1 MSRAAAE
8 ELAPYRDVTGRTGG
22 VWARR
27 AVLALLALVALA
39 ALLNRFGQHPST
51 STARGASASLQ
62 VQSPANLRGGLIF
75 QSRFTI
81 VAHDALRKPSLV
93 LSRGWL
99 ESMSINSI
107 APDAASQHSRNGDA
121 VLTFPAI
128 PAGHTYVV
136 WIYFQTNPTNVARRS
151 QVVELLDGERRLLSI
166 HRNVTIWP

>member
-1 MSRAAAE
+1 VSQAAAE
-8 ELAPYRDVTGRTGG
+8 ELAPYRDVTDRSTD

-51 STARGASASLQ
+51 STASTADAYLQ
-62 VQSPANLRGGLIF
+62 VQSPTNLRGGLIF

-81 VAHDALRKPSLV
+81 VAHRTLRKPSLV

-107 APDAASQHSRNGDA
+107 EPDPASQDSRNGDA

-128 PAGHTYVV
+128 PSGHTFVV
-136 WIYFQTNPTNVARRS
+136 WIYFQTNPTNVARRAE
-151 QVVELLDGERRLLSI
+151 VADLLDGERRLLSI
-166 HRNVTIWP
+166 HRNITIWP

>member
-1 MSRAAAE
+1 MSPSAAE
-8 ELAPYRDVTGRTGG
+8 ELAPYRDVTGRSAD

-39 ALLNRFGQHPST
+39 ALLNMFGQHPST
-51 STARGASASLQ
+51 SSASASAASLQ
-62 VQSPANLRGGLIF
+62 VQSPTDLRGGLIF

-81 VAHDALRKPSLV
+81 VAHHALRRPSLV

-107 APDAASQHSRNGDA
+107 EPDPASQHSRNGDA
-121 VLTFPAI
+121 VFLFPAI

-136 WIYFQTNPTNVARRS
+136 WIYFQTNPTNVARRA
-151 QVVELLDGERRLLSI
+151 QVVELLDGGRRILSI

>member
-51 STARGASASLQ
+51 STARGATASLQ
-62 VQSPANLRGGLIF
+62 VQSPTNLRGGLIF

-107 APDAASQHSRNGDA
+107 EPDPSSQDSRNGDA

-136 WIYFQTNPTNVARRS
+136 WIYFQTNPTNVARRA
-151 QVVELLDGERRLLSI
+151 QVVELVDGARRLLSI